1 MKHKARITASVLCAA
16 ALLLTGCS
24 RSKTVAQDKIKLPGL
39 WWIGSENF
47 TADGKV
53 TRSYDSGI
61 RIGGCDIPTE
71 EVYVFSNPDGD
82 KLFYDLQGRFRAYQY
97 HITSAYDCSC
107 DPIMNMPDP
116 SLSKEAV
123 QKRIAQTVPVGTIPV
138 SETPDE
144 NGDAPVQ
151 MSDREMVRLSL
162 DGWWAPSPKDNYSVQ
177 VSYALNTL
185 VPDYREYTELNEV
198 IEHYDETS
206 GEYTP
211 CRVTARR
218 RYGNAAAD
226 KAGIVIN
233 IAGTVEDVTVEYAD
247 ISEKEADAVSEQFT
261 EKARAFAEEYFPK
274 QYGESYQGISGI
286 RCDCRKIGG
295 KVYGFCTVTCTVGES
310 GQSAAEI
317 SEEFI
322 VSES

>member
-1 MKHKARITASVLCAA
+1 MKHKARITTSVLCAA

-39 WWIGSENF
+39 WWIGSDNF
-47 TADGKV
+47 TADGTV
-53 TRSYDSGI
+53 TQYYDSGI
-61 RIGGCDIPTE
+61 RIGGCDIPAE

-82 KLFYDLQGRFRAYQY
+82 RLFYDLQGRFRAYQY
-97 HITSAYDCSC
+97 HITSSYDCSC

-123 QKRIAQTVPVGTIPV
+123 QKRIAQAVPDLEV
-138 SETPDE
+138 PDE

-151 MSDREMVRLSL
+151 MSDREMIRLSL
-162 DGWWAPSPKDNYSVQ
+162 DGWWTPPPPENRDDYRIQ
-177 VSYALNTL
+177 VSQTLEAL
-185 VPDYREYTELNEV
+185 VPDYKMYTEQDKA
-198 IEHYDETS
+198 ICQYDAAS
-206 GEYTP
+206 GEYIP
-211 CRVTARR
+211 CRVTAER
-218 RYGNAAAD
+218 RYGEAAAD

-261 EKARAFAEEYFPK
+261 GKARAFAEDYFPK
-274 QYGESYQGISGI
+274 QYGKSYQGISGI

-310 GQSAAEI
+310 GQSVAEI

>member
-1 MKHKARITASVLCAA
+1 MKYKARITASVLCAA

-24 RSKTVAQDKIKLPGL
+24 RSKTVAQDKIKLPEL

-61 RIGGCDIPTE
+61 LIDGCAVPSE
-71 EVYVFSNPDGD
+71 EFYVFSNPDGD
-82 KLFYDLQGRFRAYQY
+82 RLFYDLQGRFRAYQY

-107 DPIMNMPDP
+107 DPIVNRSDP
-116 SLSKEAV
+116 PEPGAV
-123 QKRIAQTVPVGTIPV
+123 LQTVPVGTIPV

-144 NGDAPVQ
+144 NGDALVQ
-151 MSDREMVRLSL
+151 MSNREMIRLSL
-162 DGWWAPSPKDNYSVQ
+162 DGWWAPPDEEDYRTEANADLKY
-177 VSYALNTL
+177 L
-185 VPDYREYTELNEV
+185 VPDFNKYTEHDEV
-198 IEHYDETS
+198 IEQYDAAS

-226 KAGIVIN
+226 KAEIIIN
-233 IAGTVEDVTVEYAD
+233 IARTVEDVTVEYAD

-261 EKARAFAEEYFPK
+261 AKARAFAEEYFPK
-274 QYGESYQGISGI
+274 QYSESYQGISGI
-286 RCDCRKIGG
+286 SCNCRSIGG

>member
-1 MKHKARITASVLCAA
+1 MKHKARITASVLCTA

-24 RSKTVAQDKIKLPGL
+24 RSKPVPQDKIKLPGL
-39 WWIGSENF
+39 WWIGSDNF
-47 TADGKV
+47 TADGTV
-53 TRSYDSGI
+53 TQYYDSGI
-61 RIGGCDIPTE
+61 RIDGCDIPSE
-71 EVYVFSNPDGD
+71 EFYVFSDPDGN

-116 SLSKEAV
+116 SLSKEPV
-123 QKRIAQTVPVGTIPV
+123 QKRIAQAVPDLEV
-138 SETPDE
+138 PDE

-151 MSDREMVRLSL
+151 MSDREMIRLSL
-162 DGWWAPSPKDNYSVQ
+162 DGWWTPPDEEDYRTEANADLKY
-177 VSYALNTL
+177 L
-185 VPDYREYTELNEV
+185 VPDFNKYTEHDEV
-198 IEHYDETS
+198 IEQYDAVS

-226 KAGIVIN
+226 RAEIIIN
-233 IAGTVEDVTVEYAD
+233 IAQTVEDVTVEYAD

-261 EKARAFAEEYFPK
+261 EKARAFAEDYFKK

-310 GQSAAEI
+310 GQPAAEI

-322 VSES
+322 VSGS